1 MQNENTHSA
10 HAQTRRHFLQAAGTG
25 AAALLAADR
34 CLGQVPGSADK
45 AQPPAKTPGDTPL
58 RLGLAS
64 YSLRKFPLEKALAM
78 TQRVGLKHICLKSFH
93 LPLESKPEAVAAA
106 AEKVKAAGLDLYG
119 CGVITMKNKAEVDQA
134 FDYAQAAGMKVI
146 VGSPLPE
153 VLPLVSDKVRQT
165 GIAVAIHNHGPGD
178 QTYPTPESV
187 YEKIKDL
194 DKRIGLCID
203 VGHTLRIGADPIR
216 DAERFAARL
225 LDVHI
230 KDVTAAQP
238 GAKEIVVGRGVI
250 DIPRLLETLMKTKY
264 AGVVAFEYENE
275 PDDPL
280 PGLAESVGYVR
291 GALAALKA
299 KPTS

>member
-1 MQNENTHSA
+1 MLNENTHSA
-10 HAQTRRHFLQAAGTG
+10 HGQTRRHFLQAAGTG
-25 AAALLAADR
+25 AAALLAADC
-34 CLGQVPGSADK
+34 CLGGTAAAVEKPQPSAK
-45 AQPPAKTPGDTPL
+45 MPGDTPL

-78 TQRVGLKHICLKSFH
+78 TQRVGLQHICLKSFH
-93 LPLESKPEAVAAA
+93 LPVASKPAEIAAA

-119 CGVITMKNKAEVDQA
+119 CGVVTMKNKAEVDQA

-146 VGSPLPE
+146 VGSPMPE
-153 VLPLVSDKVRQT
+153 VLALVNDKVRQT

-178 QTYPTPESV
+178 KTYPTPESV

-194 DKRIGLCID
+194 DRRIGLCID

-216 DAERFAARL
+216 DAERFAARV

-238 GAKEIVVGRGVI
+238 GAHEIVVGRGVI
-250 DIPRLLETLMKTKY
+250 DIPRLLETLMKIKF

-291 GALAALKA
+291 GVMAALKA
-299 KPTS
+299 KQTS